1 MTDFNIFTTIAG
13 ICIITGIS
21 CVTYTHVVDSNNNKE
36 IVSRAIERGIDPI
49 TAACAANLATGN
61 KDIRN
66 SCEKAQIIKGK

>member
-1 MTDFNIFTTIAG
+1 MNEVNIFITIAG
-13 ICIITGIS
+13 IVAITGIGCLS
-21 CVTYTHVVDSNNNKE
+21 YTHVTDSNNNKE